1 MKFTQSCPTLCNPI
15 DCSPWNSPGQ
25 NTGVVSLS
33 LLKMDLL
40 DPGIELE
47 SPALQ
52 VDSLPTWLLGKP
64 IYMHVYVYITF
75 SVCITIA
82 MDI

>member
-64 IYMHVYVYITF
+64 IYMHVYVCITF